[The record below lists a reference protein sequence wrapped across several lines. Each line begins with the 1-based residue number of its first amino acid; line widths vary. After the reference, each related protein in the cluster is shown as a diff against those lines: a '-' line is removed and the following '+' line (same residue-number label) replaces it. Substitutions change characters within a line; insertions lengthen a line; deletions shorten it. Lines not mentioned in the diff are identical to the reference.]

1 VKTEPEAMLHIRAN
15 WKLCTTREAIDSSK
29 IKVPGFWGEALLP
42 SKKKLCAGCFVPF
55 TTGLSMG
62 TLDFVW
68 N

>member
-1 VKTEPEAMLHIRAN
+1 M
-15 WKLCTTREAIDSSK
+15 REAIDSSK